1 MSLGAVWHHHGTVYA
16 QELWQ
21 WSCKHL
27 KDLST
32 GHEAQ
37 AQAGSVRFML
47 EMCLLAQSSTLVCIY
62 RKQNWTN
69 WVSIAFTWWC
79 VMYRASATTYFT
91 EPNMKKKKTELIAAI
106 TWTHKQHTHTPLLSL
121 FTPQLLRYM
130 FVLCS
135 CGSGSCLLMALFKT
149 RPPRTIFCSL
159 SCFLFVTSPLT
170 WVCCAFSFG
179 RLNVCF
185 AACTGCFV
193 QHIKR
198 IYTHT
203 HSASLSLGHMAI
215 T

>member
-37 AQAGSVRFML
+37 AQAGLVRFML
-47 EMCLLAQSSTLVCIY
+47 EMCLLAQSSTLVCIF
-62 RKQNWTN
+62 RKQNWTDCHSLYMLMCGVQSERHNVFHRALHEDKRNTEN
-69 WVSIAFTWWC
+69 WLLPSHEYTN
-79 VMYRASATTYFT
+79 T
-91 EPNMKKKKTELIAAI
+91 
-106 TWTHKQHTHTPLLSL
+106 HTHTPLLSL
-121 FTPQLLRYM
+121 FTPQLLRYV

-149 RPPRTIFCSL
+149 RPPCTIFCSL

-185 AACTGCFV
+185 AACIGCFV
-193 QHIKR
+193 RHIKR
-198 IYTHT
+198 TYTHT
-203 HSASLSLGHMAI
+203 HSASLSLRHLAV